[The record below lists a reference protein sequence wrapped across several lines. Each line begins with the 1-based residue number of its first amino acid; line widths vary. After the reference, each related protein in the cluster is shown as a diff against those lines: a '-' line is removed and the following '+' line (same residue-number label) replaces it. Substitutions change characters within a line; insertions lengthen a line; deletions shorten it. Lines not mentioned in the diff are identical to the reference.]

1 MTRREITIIINF
13 MFDLTLTAFTFDFI
27 ISQEEFHYQ
36 NIITKR
42 NSMLLGSTKT
52 LFSYGKLHSFKI
64 LFVLQT
70 A

>member
-27 ISQEEFHYQ
+27 ISQDEFHYQ

-42 NSMLLGSTKT
+42 NSTLLGSTKT
-52 LFSYGKLHSFKI
+52 
-64 LFVLQT
+64 
-70 A
+70 